1 MMGNTNV
8 LVIGGGGREH
18 AIAWALKRSP
28 RLGALY
34 VAPGNAGTA
43 EIAQN
48 VNLDTVAET
57 LRFAADKD
65 IHLVVIGPEAPL
77 VAGWADELRAGGVAV
92 FGPSGA
98 AAQLEASKAFSK
110 AFMLEHN
117 IPTADSRTFTDYD
130 AALAY
135 LESVDHAVVVKA
147 DGLAA
152 GKGVIVCDD
161 VATARDALKSIMQ
174 DAAFGAAGD
183 TVIIEERLIGRE
195 VSILA
200 FCDGQNVAL
209 MPSMRDH
216 KRVFDKNQGL
226 NTGGMGAFGPVHDVS
241 AEDVAYFRD
250 AIIESAVAGMAARG
264 TPYVGVLY
272 AGLMLTR
279 AGVRTLEFNCRFGD
293 PETQAIL
300 PLLDSDLLTIM
311 QDCAAGSLNP
321 ADVRWKSGFCATVV
335 AASGG
340 YPGDYQTG
348 LPISGLD
355 TVRDSLIFHA
365 GVRRLESGDY
375 VTAGGRVLAV
385 SAVGDTLQTTL
396 YTAYSDI
403 ARIRFDKMHYR
414 TDIGRAEG

>member
-1 MMGNTNV
+1 MGDTNV

-18 AIAWALKRSP
+18 AITWALQKSP

-57 LRFAADKD
+57 LQFAADKN

-92 FGPSGA
+92 FGPSQA

-110 AFMLEHN
+110 AFMREHN
-117 IPTADSRTFTDYD
+117 IPTADSRTFNDYD

-135 LESVDHAVVVKA
+135 AESVDHAVVVKA

-161 VATARDALKSIMQ
+161 VASARAALKTIMH

-200 FCDGQNVAL
+200 FCDGHNVAL
-209 MPSMRDH
+209 MPAMRDH
-216 KRVFDKNQGL
+216 KRIFDGDQGL
-226 NTGGMGAFGPVHDVS
+226 NTGGMGAFGPVADVS
-241 AEDVAYFRD
+241 ADDLAYFRD
-250 AIIESAVAGMAARG
+250 AIIKPAVAGMAARG

-272 AGLMLTR
+272 AGLMLTQQS
-279 AGVRTLEFNCRFGD
+279 VRTLEFNCRFGD

-311 QDCAAGSLNP
+311 LDCAAGSLNP

-348 LPISGLD
+348 IPINGLD
-355 TVRDSLIFHA
+355 AVSDSVVFHA
-365 GVRRLESGDY
+365 GVRRLEPGGH

-385 SAVGDTLQTTL
+385 SAVGDTLDSAL
-396 YTAYSDI
+396 ATAYADI
-403 ARIRFDKMHYR
+403 ARIDFDGMHYR
-414 TDIGRAEG
+414 RDIGRTEG